1 MGDNDIYYVEK
12 ILDRRKVN
20 DRYEYKIKWEG
31 YPMNQSTWEPLEN
44 LRTAME
50 LVDEYNN
57 EHPFPKK
64 LIGKKK
70 NRTKKEEA
78 KESPEKKENPIQQ
91 VQEKKEEIEQ
101 PKEELEENKNI
112 NLDENKAIYA
122 INNQMQEDNVRKY
135 IVDNT
140 LEKVSTVRKR
150 DNKLMAVVKKK
161 KSNGEYEEVEIET
174 FKLRNENPWILL
186 DFYESKIKFT

>member
-20 DRYEYKIKWEG
+20 DRLEYKIKWDG

-44 LRTAME
+44 LRTAIE
-50 LVDEYNN
+50 LVEEYDNA
-57 EHPFPKK
+57 HPFPKK

-70 NRTKKEEA
+70 MRAKKDATPINQTNEY
-78 KESPEKKENPIQQ
+78 PIQE
-91 VQEKKEEIEQ
+91 VQEKKEVNEQ
-101 PKEELEENKNI
+101 PKEEEKNKNI
-112 NLDENKAIYA
+112 DLEEKMIY
-122 INNQMQEDNVRKY
+122 NNSLIEDNVRKY
-135 IVDNT
+135 NVDNS
-140 LEKVSTVRKR
+140 LIKVVTVRKK
-150 DNKLMAVVKKK
+150 DNKLMAQVKKK
-161 KSNGEYEEVEIET
+161 KENGEEEDLEIET

>member
-44 LRTAME
+44 LKTAME
-50 LVDEYNN
+50 LVEEYDN

-64 LIGKKK
+64 LIGKKRK
-70 NRTKKEEA
+70 HAKKEET
-78 KESPEKKENPIQQ
+78 KDTTEKKENQI
-91 VQEKKEEIEQ
+91 QEKKEEIDQ
-101 PKEELEENKNI
+101 PKEEEEQNKNI
-112 NLDENKAIYA
+112 NLDENKPIYA
-122 INNQMQEDNVRKY
+122 INQSQEENVRKY
-135 IVDNT
+135 IIDNT

-174 FKLRNENPWILL
+174 CKLRNENPWILL

>member
-1 MGDNDIYYVEK
+1 MGDNDIYSVEK

-20 DRYEYKIKWEG
+20 DRFEYKIKWEG

-50 LVDEYNN
+50 LVEEYDN
-57 EHPFPKK
+57 EHPIPKK
-64 LIGKKK
+64 LIGKKRK
-70 NRTKKEEA
+70 SVKKEVI
-78 KESPEKKENPIQQ
+78 KDTTEKKENQIQE
-91 VQEKKEEIEQ
+91 VQEKKEEIGQ
-101 PKEELEENKNI
+101 PKEEEEQNKNI
-112 NLDENKAIYA
+112 NLDENRPIYA
-122 INNQMQEDNVRKY
+122 INNQMPEENVRKY
-135 IVDNT
+135 IVDT
-140 LEKVSTVRKR
+140 SLEKVSTVRKR

-161 KSNGEYEEVEIET
+161 KTDGEFEEVEIET

>member
-20 DRYEYKIKWEG
+20 DRFEYKIKWEG

-50 LVDEYNN
+50 LVEEYDN
-57 EHPFPKK
+57 EHPIPKK
-64 LIGKKK
+64 LIGKKRK
-70 NRTKKEEA
+70 SVKKEVI
-78 KESPEKKENPIQQ
+78 KDTTEKKENQIQE

-101 PKEELEENKNI
+101 PKEEVEQNKNI
-112 NLDENKAIYA
+112 NLDENRPIYA
-122 INNQMQEDNVRKY
+122 INNQMPEENVRKY
-135 IVDNT
+135 IVDT
-140 LEKVSTVRKR
+140 SLEKVSTVRKR

-161 KSNGEYEEVEIET
+161 KTDGEFEEVEIET

>member
-12 ILDRRKVN
+12 ILDRRRVN

-44 LRTAME
+44 LKTAME
-50 LVDEYNN
+50 LVEEYDN

-64 LIGKKK
+64 LTGKKRK
-70 NRTKKEEA
+70 HAKKEET
-78 KESPEKKENPIQQ
+78 KDTTEKKENQI
-91 VQEKKEEIEQ
+91 QEKKEEIEQ
-101 PKEELEENKNI
+101 PKEEEEQNKNI
-112 NLDENKAIYA
+112 NLDENKPIYA
-122 INNQMQEDNVRKY
+122 INQSQEENVRKY
-135 IVDNT
+135 IIDNT

-174 FKLRNENPWILL
+174 CKLRNENPWILL

>member
-20 DRYEYKIKWEG
+20 DRLEYKIKWDG

-50 LVDEYNN
+50 LVDEYDN
-57 EHPFPKK
+57 EHPIPKK

-70 NRTKKEEA
+70 NRVKKEEV
-78 KESPEKKENPIQQ
+78 KESIEKKENPIQE

-101 PKEELEENKNI
+101 PKEEEEQNKNI
-112 NLDENKAIYA
+112 NLDENKPIYA
-122 INNQMQEDNVRKY
+122 INNEIPEENVRKY

-150 DNKLMAVVKKK
+150 DNKLMAVVKKRRVD
-161 KSNGEYEEVEIET
+161 GQEEEIEIET
-174 FKLRNENPWILL
+174 CKLRNENPWILL

>member
-44 LRTAME
+44 LKTAME
-50 LVDEYNN
+50 LVEEYDN

-64 LIGKKK
+64 LIGKKRK
-70 NRTKKEEA
+70 HAKKEET
-78 KESPEKKENPIQQ
+78 KDTTEKKENQI
-91 VQEKKEEIEQ
+91 QEKKEEIDQ
-101 PKEELEENKNI
+101 PKEEEEQNKNI
-112 NLDENKAIYA
+112 NLDENKPIYA
-122 INNQMQEDNVRKY
+122 INQSQEENVRKY
-135 IVDNT
+135 IIDNT

-161 KSNGEYEEVEIET
+161 KSNGDYEEVEIET
-174 FKLRNENPWILL
+174 CKLRNENPWILL

>member
-12 ILDRRKVN
+12 ILDRRRVN

-44 LRTAME
+44 LKTAME
-50 LVDEYNN
+50 LVEEYDN

-64 LIGKKK
+64 LIGKKRK
-70 NRTKKEEA
+70 HAKKEET
-78 KESPEKKENPIQQ
+78 KDTTEKKENQI
-91 VQEKKEEIEQ
+91 QEKKEEIDQ
-101 PKEELEENKNI
+101 PKEEEEQNKNI
-112 NLDENKAIYA
+112 NLDENKPIYA
-122 INNQMQEDNVRKY
+122 INQSQEENVRKY
-135 IVDNT
+135 IIDNT

-174 FKLRNENPWILL
+174 CKLRNENPWILL

>member
-20 DRYEYKIKWEG
+20 DRLEYKIKWEG

-50 LVDEYNN
+50 LVEEYDR

-64 LIGKKK
+64 LTGKKK
-70 NRTKKEEA
+70 NRAKKEEV
-78 KESPEKKENPIQQ
+78 KEELTERIVYKIQP
-91 VQEKKEEIEQ
+91 VQEKKEETEQ
-101 PKEELEENKNI
+101 PKEEEQNKNI
-112 NLDENKAIYA
+112 NLDESMPTPV
-122 INNQMQEDNVRKY
+122 INQNQEDNVRKY
-135 IVDNT
+135 IVDNS
-140 LEKVSTVRKR
+140 LEKVITVRKK
-150 DNKLMAVVKKK
+150 DNKLMAIVKKK
-161 KSNGEYEEVEIET
+161 KSNDDSEEVEIET